1 MFVFLVTKGIVSL
14 HGGTISVHS
23 DGEGCGS
30 TFTVELPILNTPG
43 TPSSASY
50 RSNATTSIY
59 ESVNDELNTPVHIL
73 RSKSRESSPT
83 TYNTLSQRFSR
94 SLKAAVASSEESI
107 LCSSSS
113 ESYQS
118 SRACVDG
125 SVAGKLQLSSSSA
138 VDTDTYEIG
147 DKKLR
152 YNLPQKKSSKL
163 KEPRKEAY
171 ALNDEPRHEIS
182 QEINPFVDNDEMAV
196 ADYPLTS
203 AGTAKANR
211 ASMRVLVVDDATSNR
226 KMVSRSL
233 RDTYG
238 EVDEAVD
245 GVDAVSKV
253 RLSMETQRPYD
264 LILMD
269 FFMPNMDG
277 PTAVKIIKEELGFR
291 GTVVGLTGNAL
302 PSEINTFLSHGAERV
317 LIKPVNISV
326 LRNIVL

>member
-1 MFVFLVTKGIVSL
+1 MYVSLVTKGIVSL

-23 DGEGCGS
+23 DGEGYGS
-30 TFTVELPILNTPG
+30 TFAVELRLHSRRNNLPNHFSIHGDVTESLHIRANERSITANQVSRSTALKKRDSSPVTYESMNRRIHRPLKSSSVG
-43 TPSSASY
+43 CSDQSSAYAKGDGSI
-50 RSNATTSIY
+50 SN
-59 ESVNDELNTPVHIL
+59 ESSKEVADKSSAGNLQINSVLVNDIQNEIEN
-73 RSKSRESSPT
+73 SSR
-83 TYNTLSQRFSR
+83 FG
-94 SLKAAVASSEESI
+94 
-107 LCSSSS
+107 SSSQNV
-113 ESYQS
+113 EVYTNEEYFI
-118 SRACVDG
+118 AE
-125 SVAGKLQLSSSSA
+125 
-138 VDTDTYEIG
+138 T
-147 DKKLR
+147 
-152 YNLPQKKSSKL
+152 
-163 KEPRKEAY
+163 
-171 ALNDEPRHEIS
+171 
-182 QEINPFVDNDEMAV
+182 NPV
-196 ADYPLTS
+196 ADKEVTS
-203 AGTAKANR
+203 VRVPIAIIAKR
-211 ASMRVLVVDDATSNR
+211 SSMRVLVVDDATSNR

-326 LRNIVL
+326 LRSILN

>member
-94 SLKAAVASSEESI
+94 SVKAAVASSEESI

-118 SRACVDG
+118 SRAL
-125 SVAGKLQLSSSSA
+125 AGKLQLSSSSA

-171 ALNDEPRHEIS
+171 ARNDEPRHEIC

-196 ADYPLTS
+196 TDYPLTS
-203 AGTAKANR
+203 AVMTKDR

>member
-1 MFVFLVTKGIVSL
+1 MYVSLVTKGIVSL
-14 HGGTISVHS
+14 HGGTITVHS

-30 TFTVELPILNTPG
+30 TFAVELPILNTPG
-43 TPSSASY
+43 TPISASY
-50 RSNATTSIY
+50 RSNVTASIY

-94 SLKAAVASSEESI
+94 SVKAAVASSEESI

-118 SRACVDG
+118 SRAL
-125 SVAGKLQLSSSSA
+125 AGKLQLSSSSA

-147 DKKLR
+147 DKKLW

-171 ALNDEPRHEIS
+171 ARNDEPRHEIC

-196 ADYPLTS
+196 TDYPLTS
-203 AGTAKANR
+203 AVMTKDR